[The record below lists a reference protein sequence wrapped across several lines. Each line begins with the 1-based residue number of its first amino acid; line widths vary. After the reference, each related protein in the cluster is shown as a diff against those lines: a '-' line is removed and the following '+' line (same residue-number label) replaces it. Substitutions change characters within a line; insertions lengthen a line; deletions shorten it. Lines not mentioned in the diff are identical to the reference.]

1 MKCRRYCLFLNP
13 ITMPVPKHAEDIVPP
28 LPIGDDTIEKSSAKA
43 MEDDTSAEEI
53 TCPLFMEGLPSNFT
67 SNPGLAAMAS
77 LMQDNGDDDESKKIM
92 DLPKVGGG
100 KVNCTSSNRLRR
112 RNTPYSVIL
121 GTKPKKKAQVS
132 TGEAQ
137 LFLKMWKL

>member
-1 MKCRRYCLFLNP
+1 
-13 ITMPVPKHAEDIVPP
+13 MPVPKQAEDIVP
-28 LPIGDDTIEKSSAKA
+28 LPIEEETIENSSAKA
-43 MEDDTSAEEI
+43 MEDNTTTEEI

-77 LMQDNGDDDESKKIM
+77 LMQDNGNDDDESESKRIM
-92 DLPKVGGG
+92 DLPNVGGG
-100 KVNCTSSNRLRR
+100 KVRCTSSNRLRR

-121 GTKPKKKAQVS
+121 DTKPKKKAQVS